1 MPAEPVVPE
10 AAVRLYLMYLEDPA
24 TLVNATK
31 VRAAEE
37 AVGRAK
43 DPLDRLK
50 ALADL
55 THARQADEEQV
66 TRDFIEHAK
75 AYAERESI
83 PVSAFQEMGVQ
94 TEVLAQA
101 GFDVRGRRSSG
112 RSGRSRSGA
121 GSRAPRV
128 PLDQVKA
135 AVLQMPKRFTLADV
149 AEKAGGGSPVT
160 VRKAVEELV
169 ADKKVDKLGPLQNYK
184 GRGRAPTEYQLR

>member
-1 MPAEPVVPE
+1 
-10 AAVRLYLMYLEDPA
+10 MYLEDPA
-24 TLVNATK
+24 KLVDAAR

-37 AVGRAK
+37 AVAKAK

-55 THARQADEEQV
+55 THVRQADEEQI
-66 TRDFIEHAK
+66 TRDFVERAK
-75 AYAERESI
+75 GYAERESI
-83 PVSAFQEMGVQ
+83 PVGAFQEMGVPS
-94 TEVLAQA
+94 EMLAQA

-112 RSGRSRSGA
+112 PSGRSRGA
-121 GSRAPRV
+121 GGSRAPRV
-128 PLDQVKA
+128 PLEQVKA

-149 AEKAGGGSPVT
+149 AKKAGGGSPVT
-160 VRKAVEELV
+160 VRKAVDELV